1 MNKPVIIKSIIAILM
16 LIILY
21 LFALNGRYSKIE
33 DNIYFDKWKRCII
46 VVNKTIDVE

>member
-1 MNKPVIIKSIIAILM
+1 M